1 MRITKAKIYLTR
13 FSMILLVTLALS
25 ACGDKG
31 PVLSVSK
38 LAAQSN
44 FGAEKPPLPP
54 LEVRA
59 PQFKQAFA
67 DVAEQV
73 IPTVVS
79 IRNTR
84 IVDVPE
90 FNPWEW
96 FFGQPWGNRPFPE
109 QRRSRPRQH
118 QTEGVGSGVIVSSD
132 GYILTNNHVVED
144 AEDLTVT
151 LSDKRE
157 FTAKIVGTDPPS
169 DVAVIKLEGAENLPV
184 AHLGDS
190 DKLRIGEMVMAIG
203 SPYKL
208 SETVTMG
215 IVSALGRT
223 TNAAIN
229 EYENFIQTD
238 AAINPGNSGGPL
250 VDMNG
255 SVIGI
260 NTAIFSRSGGN
271 QGIGFAIPINMIKG
285 IMDILI
291 SEGYVSRGWLGVY
304 ISNIEPAM
312 AKALNLKPYSG
323 VLIDDVM
330 EDTPAEQA
338 GLKPGDVITEV
349 NGEAVKHTVELRDKV
364 AMIKPGTKAKFDIL
378 RDGKKMSFNIEL
390 AERDSGLAVA
400 SGNSEA
406 TQQKTGLTLRDLTPR
421 LRQQYELDE
430 DQHGVL
436 IVDVDPASAA
446 ARARLSEGMI
456 ILEADRKQ
464 VKSVREF
471 NRIVSDA
478 SDDTI
483 LLRVLSQGRTFFVPL
498 RLEK

>member
-1 MRITKAKIYLTR
+1 
-13 FSMILLVTLALS
+13 
-25 ACGDKG
+25 
-31 PVLSVSK
+31 
-38 LAAQSN
+38 
-44 FGAEKPPLPP
+44 
-54 LEVRA
+54 
-59 PQFKQAFA
+59 
-67 DVAEQV
+67 
-73 IPTVVS
+73 
-79 IRNTR
+79 
-84 IVDVPE
+84 
-90 FNPWEW
+90 
-96 FFGQPWGNRPFPE
+96 
-109 QRRSRPRQH
+109 
-118 QTEGVGSGVIVSSD
+118 
-132 GYILTNNHVVED
+132 
-144 AEDLTVT
+144 
-151 LSDKRE
+151 
-157 FTAKIVGTDPPS
+157 VGTDPPS

-498 RLEK
+498 RLEKE